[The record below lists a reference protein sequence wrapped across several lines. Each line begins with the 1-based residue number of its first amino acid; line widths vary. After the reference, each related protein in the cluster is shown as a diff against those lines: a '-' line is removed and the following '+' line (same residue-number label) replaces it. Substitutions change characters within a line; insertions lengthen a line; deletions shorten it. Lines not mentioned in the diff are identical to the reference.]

1 MKNLKRL
8 AALTGAAAIVASCQ
22 SMSLPGADASAG
34 ADNPSLSLAE
44 ETTQAANA
52 DAAAGGQCSIALAGG
67 PPPKPAKGADFAKNA
82 VGKNVARNAGRN
94 VIAGIG
100 GRLGGGLGGAIAG
113 GIARDQIRTEQDLKG
128 TWMITDGSQDCGC
141 QIDISSGTNMRMQSS
156 NKGRLKPKGCSSLV
170 AGAANWDARTQ
181 LHRLRRAVPAARTG
195 PQDGRGQHEARRYQL
210 LLRHARGR
218 HGGHDVATHGRQLTR
233 GG

>member
-22 SMSLPGADASAG
+22 SVSLPGADASAG

-44 ETTQAANA
+44 EATQAANA

-141 QIDISSGTNMRMQSS
+141 QLDISSGTNMRMQSS
-156 NKGRLKPKGCSSLV
+156 SKGRLKPKGCSSLV
-170 AGAANWDARTQ
+170 AGAANWTLGHSFTGYDA
-181 LHRLRRAVPAARTG
+181 PF
-195 PQDGRGQHEARRYQL
+195 QL
-210 LLRHARGR
+210 LAPDRKTV
-218 HGGHDVATHGRQLTR
+218 VASMKRDGINYFSGTLADGTAVTMWRR
-233 GG
+233 MGDS